1 MDYSFSESLG
11 PYLKRERESRA
22 VSLEELSK
30 STRLSRPFLEALEK
44 DDFQFFPQPEF
55 IPGFLKGY
63 ARHLG
68 LDGDEILR
76 RYWMQ
81 AEIAKRQENFEQL
94 ALFPS
99 PIPLDESTPISE
111 PKQAK
116 PLKGEKPSRWK
127 LLLQVA
133 IALVA
138 AGLAFYIH
146 HLLTEPKNSEKN
158 KGMEPHLKDTSR
170 SSLGK
175 DDNNFFSQF
184 PDKIEIAKLAPQG
197 AAEGDI
203 QIERL
208 KKVSPGENIDYD
220 ESSKDITA
228 PADFI

>member
-1 MDYSFSESLG
+1 MDYPFSESLG
-11 PYLKRERESRA
+11 LYLKRERESRA

-30 STRLSRPFLEALEK
+30 STRISRPFLEALEK

-76 RYWMQ
+76 RYRRQ
-81 AEIAKRQENFEQL
+81 AEIANRQENFEQL

-99 PIPLDESTPISE
+99 SIPLDESTPISE

-116 PLKGEKPSRWK
+116 PLKREKPFRWN

-146 HLLTEPKNSEKN
+146 YLLTEPKNSGEN
-158 KGMEPHLKDTSR
+158 KEMEPRLKEPSKR
-170 SSLGK
+170 GSLEK
-175 DDNNFFSQF
+175 KENDFFIQL

-203 QIERL
+203 QIKRL
-208 KKVSPGENIDYD
+208 GKTSPEKKIE
-220 ESSKDITA
+220 
-228 PADFI
+228 